1 MLQPT
6 AIDDHVSLTND
17 VCKRTGL
24 APATVRLY
32 ERLGLLPAIRTVGG
46 VRLFSRVA
54 VEAFM
59 AARALNCRQRRR
71 S

>member
-6 AIDDHVSLTND
+6 AVNDHVYLTND

-32 ERLGLLPAIRTVGG
+32 EKLGLLPAIRTVGG

-54 VEAFM
+54 VEAFL
-59 AARALNCRQRRR
+59 AARANHARPAR
-71 S
+71 